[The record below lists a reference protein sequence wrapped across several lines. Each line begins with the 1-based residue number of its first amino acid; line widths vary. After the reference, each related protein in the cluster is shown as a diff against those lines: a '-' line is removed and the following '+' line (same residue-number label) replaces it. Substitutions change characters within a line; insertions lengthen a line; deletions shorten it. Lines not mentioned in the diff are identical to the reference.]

1 VARRRRLRAL
11 LLALVA
17 VLAVAIGLAAYGTDL
32 FQTIELSSVDA
43 RFSVRGDEK
52 PPSDLVVVGVDAQS
66 QIELNEQWPFPRSF
80 HAKVID
86 HLKADGAKIIAVD
99 IAISQP
105 SKRPPRFC
113 DFAGADLPSD
123 DCALLNASASAGNLV
138 FSATEVGEKQSI
150 PFVGQTATP
159 EIMKQLGAR
168 AGYTGIVDDPDGSA
182 RRYLYGYNGL
192 KSFAIAVVERETKK
206 PVPRSIFTDEDTS
219 AWIDY
224 YGGPGTIPEVP
235 YWKVYEGKTPPGFFR
250 GKTVVVG
257 ATDPVLKDVFHS
269 STSGDQ
275 LMSGPE
281 LQAHAI
287 GTVRRG
293 NPLRKSPDGVNVALI
308 VLLGLVAPLA
318 SFRLRLWGLLAALVT
333 AALFL
338 VGAQIAFDNGKI
350 VAFVYPLIA
359 LIVGAVG
366 SIVVQ
371 YFTETRERQRTKLL
385 FSRFVPENVVDQV
398 LAQADE
404 DLRLGGV
411 QREGTVM
418 FSDLRGF
425 TSFAESLPVE
435 RVIEVLNIYL
445 GEMSSAI
452 LDAGGT
458 LVAYMGDGI
467 MAVFGAP
474 IEQPDH
480 ADRALKAAREMLG
493 PRLKTFNDYLRAE
506 GMGEGFRM
514 GVGLNSGHV
523 MSGNV
528 GSQRRLEYTAIGD
541 TTNTAA
547 RLEGMTKGTPHQLY
561 MADSTREFLRVEAT
575 DLVYVGEFEVR
586 GRTQKIKLWSIED
599 SDGSAPP
606 PPPATAAA
614 PPVESG
620 ASGSGGAE

>member
-1 VARRRRLRAL
+1 MRRRGRIRVM
-11 LLALVA
+11 LLAAVA
-17 VLAVAIGLAAYGTDL
+17 VLAVGVGVAAYGTDL

-43 RFSVRGDEK
+43 RFSVRGTEK
-52 PPSDLVVVGVDAQS
+52 PPSDLVVVGINADTQLK
-66 QIELNEQWPFPRSF
+66 LNEQWPFPRSF

-86 HLKADGAKIIAVD
+86 RLKADGAKIIAVD

-105 SKRPPRFC
+105 SKLPPKPC
-113 DFAGADLPSD
+113 AFAGADFPPD
-123 DCALLNASASAGNLV
+123 DCALLKSSANAGNLV
-138 FSATEVGEKQSI
+138 FSATEVGPKQSI

-159 EIMKQLGAR
+159 DIMKQLGSR
-168 AGYTGIVDDPDGSA
+168 AGYTGIVDDTDGSA
-182 RRYLYGYNGL
+182 RRYLYGFNGL
-192 KSFAIAVVERETKK
+192 KSFAIAVVERETGK
-206 PVPRSIFTDEDTS
+206 PIGPSTFTDQGRT
-219 AWIDY
+219 AWIDF

-235 YWKVYEGKTPPGFFR
+235 YWKVYQGLTPPGYFR

-257 ATDPVLKDVFHS
+257 ATDPVIKDVFHT

-293 NPLRKSPDGVNVALI
+293 NPLQAASGGVDVLLI

-318 SFRLRLWGLLAALVT
+318 SLRLRLWGIAVALGT
-333 AALFL
+333 AAAFL
-338 VGAQIAFDNGKI
+338 VAAQLAFDGNKI
-350 VAFVYPLIA
+350 VTFVYPLIA
-359 LIVGAVG
+359 LMVGAVG
-366 SIVVQ
+366 SLVVQ

-398 LAQADE
+398 LDQADD

-452 LDAGGT
+452 LDNGGT

-493 PRLKTFNDYLRAE
+493 PRLAVFNDYLRAE
-506 GMGEGFRM
+506 GLGEGFRM

-547 RLEGMTKGTPHQLY
+547 RLEGMTKGTPHQLF
-561 MADSTREFLRVEAT
+561 MSQATVDFLRAQPD
-575 DLVYVGEFEVR
+575 DLVHVGEFEVR
-586 GRTQKIKLWSIED
+586 GRTQKITLWSIED

-606 PPPATAAA
+606 PAPASATA
-614 PPVESG
+614 E
-620 ASGSGGAE
+620 

>member
-1 VARRRRLRAL
+1 VKRKRLRAL
-11 LLALVA
+11 LLGLVA
-17 VLAVAIGLAAYGTDL
+17 VIAVGVGLLAYGQKL
-32 FQTIELSSVDA
+32 FRSAELSTIDT
-43 RFSVRGDEK
+43 RFSVRGSEK
-52 PPSDLVVVGVDAQS
+52 PPSDLVVVGVNAETLQ
-66 QIELNEQWPFPRSF
+66 ELDVQWPFPRRM
-80 HAKVID
+80 HAQLID
-86 HLKADGAKIIAVD
+86 RLKADGAKVIAFDVEF
-99 IAISQP
+99 AESSREP
-105 SKRPPRFC
+105 AKLCGYFGERLPPN
-113 DFAGADLPSD
+113 
-123 DCALLNASASAGNLV
+123 DCALAVASAKARNLV
-138 FSATEVGEKQSI
+138 FSVTEVGDKGDTRFLNASGKAVL
-150 PFVGQTATP
+150 PA
-159 EIMKQLGAR
+159 LGAR
-168 AGYTGIVDDPDGSA
+168 AGFTGIEDDADGTK
-182 RRYLYGYNGL
+182 RRFIYDFDGV
-192 KSFAIAVVERETKK
+192 KSFPVTTVERETKRK
-206 PVPRSIFTDEDTS
+206 VPRSDFEADGS
-219 AWIDY
+219 AYIDY
-224 YGGPGTIPEVP
+224 YGGPGTIPEVS
-235 YWKVYEGKTPPGFFR
+235 YSKVLRGETPPGYFR
-250 GKTVVVG
+250 GKTVIVG
-257 ATDPVLKDVFHS
+257 ATAAVLKDVFQT
-269 STSGDQ
+269 STSGGKN
-275 LMSGPE
+275 MSGPE
-281 LQAHAI
+281 LQAQAI

-293 NPLRKSPDGVNVALI
+293 NPLEDASDALDVVLI

-318 SFRLRLWGLLAALVT
+318 SLRLRLWGLAVALGAAVV
-333 AALFL
+333 FL
-338 VGAQIAFDNGKI
+338 VVAQLLFNSGTI
-350 VAFVYPLIA
+350 VAFVYPLLA

-366 SIVVQ
+366 SLVVQ

-398 LAQADE
+398 LEQADE

-445 GEMSSAI
+445 GEMSAAI
-452 LDAGGT
+452 LDNGGT

-480 ADRALKAAREMLG
+480 ADRALRAAREMLG

-528 GSQRRLEYTAIGD
+528 GSERRLEYTAIGD

-547 RLEGMTKGTPHQLY
+547 RLEGMTKGTPYQLY
-561 MADSTREFLRVEAT
+561 MADSTREFLTVEAD

-606 PPPATAAA
+606 PPAAA
-614 PPVESG
+614 AATP
-620 ASGSGGAE
+620 A